1 MKNVDV
7 QKMGQCENVA
17 DQKRGIIMSRLYEL
31 LNDVSV
37 NFEVYKEQELS
48 ELETKRIKKNVLNEI
63 KARKKQNKTKW
74 TTFAKAC
81 ACVVLIL
88 GVGSAGIVAANGQ
101 LPEGIKNLFGI
112 HSKKEIQ
119 IAGKMG
125 KALDISA
132 QDAGIKITAE
142 GIMRD
147 ARHVGIVYKIE
158 KSDGGMLDQKGR
170 KCTGAEFVED
180 DCEGDGGKL
189 WTSGSEDCLK
199 QEWNR
204 YHIRYYTIFN
214 YDEQIG
220 NNLQI
225 TISDLKLWFGDDPSE
240 VDIKGNWTFDV
251 AADCKDSSV
260 DLAQGQKLQF
270 GKEKATLKECSISSM
285 GYYLEV
291 TSQEK
296 FNGNKIIKGVEEN
309 ASLYLKNGDQ
319 IAFDGSSAPVLHK
332 DGTWSFKII
341 GTFDAWIMPED
352 MDKVTIGDYEFKY
365 ESAKGDS

>member
-1 MKNVDV
+1 
-7 QKMGQCENVA
+7 
-17 DQKRGIIMSRLYEL
+17 MSKLYEL
-31 LNDVSV
+31 LN
-37 NFEVYKEQELS
+37 EVFVDLGEYQEQKLS
-48 ELETKRIKKNVLNEI
+48 ELEAKQIKKNVLNEI
-63 KARKKQNKTKW
+63 RGRKKQNKTKW

-88 GVGSAGIVAANGQ
+88 GAGSAGIAAANGQ
-101 LPEGIKNLFGI
+101 LPEEIKNMFGI
-112 HSKKEIQ
+112 HSEKEIQ
-119 IAGKMG
+119 VANKMG

-158 KSDGGMLDQKGR
+158 KSDGSMLDQKGR

-180 DCEGDGGKL
+180 DCEGDGGPL

-204 YHIRYYTIFN
+204 YHIKYYTIFN

-220 NNLQI
+220 KNLQI
-225 TISDLKLWFGDDPSE
+225 TISDLKLWFGDDASE
-240 VDIKGNWTFDV
+240 VNIKGNWTFDV

-270 GKEKATLKECSISSM
+270 GKEKATLKECNISPM

-309 ASLYLKNGDQ
+309 ASLYLKNGDK

-341 GTFDAWIMPED
+341 GTFDTWIMPQD
-352 MDKVTIGDYEFKY
+352 LDQVTIGDYEFKY
-365 ESAKGDS
+365 ESAKRDS

>member
-1 MKNVDV
+1 MNK
-7 QKMGQCENVA
+7 
-17 DQKRGIIMSRLYEL
+17 LYEL
-31 LNDVSV
+31 LNEVSV
-37 NFEVYKEQELS
+37 DLGEYKEQKLS

-63 KARKKQNKTKW
+63 KARKKQNNTKW
-74 TTFAKAC
+74 ITLVKAC

-88 GVGSAGIVAANGQ
+88 GAGSAGIAAANGQ

-112 HSKKEIQ
+112 HSEKEIQ
-119 IAGKMG
+119 VANQMG
-125 KALDISA
+125 KTLDITS
-132 QDAGIKITAE
+132 QNAGIKITAE

-158 KSDGGMLDQKGR
+158 KSDGSMLDQKGR

-180 DCEGDGGKL
+180 NCLGTGGKL
-189 WTSGSEDCLK
+189 WTSGSQDCLK

-220 NNLQI
+220 KHLQI
-225 TISDLKLWFGDDPSE
+225 TISNLKLWFGDDMSP
-240 VDIKGNWTFDV
+240 VDIQGKWTFDV
-251 AADCKDSSV
+251 MADCKDSSV
-260 DLAQGQKLQF
+260 DLAQEQELQF
-270 GKEKATLKECSISSM
+270 GKEKAILKECSISPM

-309 ASLYLKNGDQ
+309 ASLYLKNGDK

-341 GTFDAWIMPED
+341 GTFDTWIMPED
-352 MDKVTIGDYEFKY
+352 LDQVTIGDYEFKY
-365 ESAKGDS
+365 ESAKRDS

>member
-1 MKNVDV
+1 
-7 QKMGQCENVA
+7 
-17 DQKRGIIMSRLYEL
+17 MSKLYEV
-31 LNDVSV
+31 LN
-37 NFEVYKEQELS
+37 EVFVDLGEYQEQELS
-48 ELETKRIKKNVLNEI
+48 ELEAKQIKKNVLNEI
-63 KARKKQNKTKW
+63 RGRKKQNKTKW
-74 TTFAKAC
+74 IAFAKAC

-88 GVGSAGIVAANGQ
+88 GAGSAGIAAANGQ
-101 LPEGIKNLFGI
+101 LPEGIKNLFSI
-112 HSKKEIQ
+112 HFEKEIQ
-119 IAGKMG
+119 VANKMG

-158 KSDGGMLDQKGR
+158 KSDGSMLDQKGR

-189 WTSGSEDCLK
+189 WTSGRQDCLK

-220 NNLQI
+220 KNLQI
-225 TISDLKLWFGDDPSE
+225 TISDLKLWFGADMSE
-240 VDIKGNWTFDV
+240 VDIKGNWAFDV

-291 TSQEK
+291 ISKEN
-296 FNGNKIIKGVEEN
+296 FNGNKIIKAIEAN
-309 ASLYLKNGDQ
+309 ASLYLKNGDK
-319 IAFDGSSAPVLHK
+319 IALDGSSAPVLHE

-352 MDKVTIGDYEFKY
+352 LDKVTIGNYEFKY
-365 ESAKGDS
+365 ESVKDAY